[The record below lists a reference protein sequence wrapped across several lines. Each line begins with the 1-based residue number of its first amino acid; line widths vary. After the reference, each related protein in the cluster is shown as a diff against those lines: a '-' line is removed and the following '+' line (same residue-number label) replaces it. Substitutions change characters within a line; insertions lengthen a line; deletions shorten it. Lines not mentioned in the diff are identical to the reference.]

1 LDSRS
6 SDDGKSIRRRR
17 ECIACRHRFTT
28 YERVEEKPIL
38 VIKRSGDREQ
48 FAPEKLLAGI
58 LRACEKRPV
67 SMKKIEAIAEHIE
80 NVIRE
85 EYDREADSK
94 LIGEIVMASLR
105 ELDPVAYVRFASVYQ
120 EFEDL
125 NSFIQAIN
133 QLKMKEAE

>member
-1 LDSRS
+1 M
-6 SDDGKSIRRRR
+6 
-17 ECIACRHRFTT
+17 ACRHRFTT

-38 VIKRSGDREQ
+38 VVKRSGDREQ

-133 QLKMKEAE
+133 QLNMKEAE